1 MQIEI
6 KRSSEKGLS
15 MIDTLVVMATVC
27 VGLAFVLNIA
37 YNAKENAA
45 RMEVANQRAKAS
57 KRKEEIRIRTTA
69 YETAI
74 GYPAGVEQLKNDGVY
89 WVSVAMVDITPTRTN
104 HFAVLQTVAVRASD
118 DYKLSLT
125 NRLFLLPWNL
135 VPGRYYRIF
144 KIGTN
149 NISYDEIPGPLL
161 Q

>member
-1 MQIEI
+1 MQI

-15 MIDTLVVMATVC
+15 TVDTLVVMAMVC
-27 VGLAFVLNIA
+27 VSLAFVLHIA
-37 YNAKENAA
+37 YNAKINAA
-45 RMEVANQRAKAS
+45 RMDVENQRAKA
-57 KRKEEIRIRTTA
+57 A
-69 YETAI
+69 TAI

-89 WVSVAMVDITPTRTN
+89 WVNVAMVDNMPTRTN
-104 HFAVLQTVAVRASD
+104 HLAVLQTVAVRASD
-118 DYKLSLT
+118 YYKLSLT

-149 NISYDEIPGPLL
+149 NISYDEIPGPVL